1 MQVIRHAA
9 AAEDKIKWENT
20 VGIGDGTMWFNILW
34 AVWLLTVS
42 ILDFRSRRVPF
53 WILGAGGVMVM
64 PEVIRRWG
72 DYPDILLGMLPG
84 FTLLAVAFATKKAG
98 YGDGIVLLLLG
109 MVLGRRGGL
118 MVFGIALFLAA
129 VCSAF
134 LLVIRKAGR
143 NTKIPFL
150 PFLAVGWV
158 IVMVF

>member
-84 FTLLAVAFATKKAG
+84 LRFLRWPLPQRKPDMVTGLFFCFWEWYWGGEAV
-98 YGDGIVLLLLG
+98 
-109 MVLGRRGGL
+109 
-118 MVFGIALFLAA
+118 
-129 VCSAF
+129 
-134 LLVIRKAGR
+134 
-143 NTKIPFL
+143 
-150 PFLAVGWV
+150 
-158 IVMVF
+158 